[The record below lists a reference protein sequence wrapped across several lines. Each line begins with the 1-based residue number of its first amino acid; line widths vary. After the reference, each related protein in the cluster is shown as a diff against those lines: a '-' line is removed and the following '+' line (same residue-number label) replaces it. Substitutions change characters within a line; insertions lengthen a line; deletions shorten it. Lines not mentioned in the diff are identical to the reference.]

1 MNGYTLNGAPWF
13 ESLPDFKLLLNI
25 KWNSYI
31 RPTAKEH
38 IKKHGWFLVPLQ
50 KVSNH
55 SCIFYL
61 YKTRIRPKMNA
72 IYWAEEAQALRF
84 SLSRIQKHLPGFVSD
99 GLFSTLLS
107 ISQRWEVKNPSIL
120 YLYLHGKSS
129 VELYSLIPPV
139 QIFADHTMYFRAK
152 YHSFLSHP
160 FGKKIVP
167 SR

>member
-61 YKTRIRPKMNA
+61 YKTRIRPKMNV
-72 IYWAEEAQALRF
+72 IYWLKRLKPYVSALVEFRSIYLALWVMDYSPPYYPF
-84 SLSRIQKHLPGFVSD
+84 HRDEKSKTPLYCICIYMAN
-99 GLFSTLLS
+99 LLS
-107 ISQRWEVKNPSIL
+107 S
-120 YLYLHGKSS
+120 Y
-129 VELYSLIPPV
+129 IP
-139 QIFADHTMYFRAK
+139 
-152 YHSFLSHP
+152 
-160 FGKKIVP
+160 
-167 SR
+167 